1 MGFDFH
7 AFLACFIHGN
17 AKNNVAGCL
26 VVDPDKSIVAG
37 YSSYAK
43 LLRMGNFWLRHC
55 LLAIRFFQQNLVV
68 IFADPPREALLAQE
82 TLLTYFVRPPY
93 NRKSKRPSKRAMEA
107 DTQLRTRFRALINCP
122 IRLHARNM
130 VCGPKAVV
138 HFCCQAHIDSG
149 LCSDRATCAKNMAQ
163 VALDTVYR
171 RRLVEASLDEYTS
184 VADATC
190 QGTLMHCVH
199 SIGVHVFEAV
209 IQRDVAEVA
218 RVGFDAAADALAL
231 VPSHNLEQPTTSVQ
245 QQLDVIT
252 WHEKAGVRVK
262 IVKEKVF
269 LVLWFSCILLPFD
282 L

>member
-1 MGFDFH
+1 
-7 AFLACFIHGN
+7 
-17 AKNNVAGCL
+17 
-26 VVDPDKSIVAG
+26 
-37 YSSYAK
+37 
-43 LLRMGNFWLRHC
+43 LRMGNFWLRHC
-55 LLAIRFFQQNLVV
+55 LLAIRFYQENLVV

-93 NRKSKRPSKRAMEA
+93 NRKGKRPSTRAMEA

-130 VCGPKAVV
+130 VCGAKAVV
-138 HFCCQAHIDSG
+138 HFCCQAHVDSG

-199 SIGVHVFEAV
+199 SIGVHVFDTC
-209 IQRDVAEVA
+209 IQRDVAATSEVT
-218 RVGFDAAADALAL
+218 RVGFDAAATDALAL
-231 VPSHNLEQPTTSVQ
+231 VPAHNLEQATSVQ

-252 WHEKAGVRVK
+252 WHEKVGARVK
-262 IVKEKVF
+262 VVKEKVS
-269 LVLWFSCILLPFD
+269 LELYVLRAYH
-282 L
+282 